1 MRSTV
6 LMFVDICL
14 RSTSRV
20 WKMQCLIKDG
30 VGQCNV
36 SNLFK
41 IISNNC
47 LSITRCWL
55 LGRWFSSRIIRH
67 PADARFSYSRL
78 LGRGLSGIQQMNRF
92 SYSRTI
98 QMYRTYSIHGIL
110 CNSVFFISSGA
121 RSQTFV
127 KVSIPMWNELFLY
140 NNVWDVISVNILEI
154 ESAYFMS
161 ETRYWRLKRI

>member
-1 MRSTV
+1 MWSTV
-6 LMFVDICL
+6 LMFVDVCL

-20 WKMQCLIKDG
+20 WKMQCLVKDG

-55 LGRWFSSRIIRH
+55 LGRWF
-67 PADARFSYSRL
+67 P
-78 LGRGLSGIQQMNRF
+78 RGLSGIQQMNRF

-161 ETRYWRLKRI
+161 ETRYWRLRGI